1 MDSFRFSIPPFFPTF
16 SPYCPISLFLLLL
29 GQVQKIERIS
39 PILGQ
44 ESRKRIKEDK
54 ERRKVGIGRLG
65 EEEERLEVLVFK
77 KILRVRILEEESSQ
91 RVGVLIIV
99 LCGSPLEGEQ

>member
-1 MDSFRFSIPPFFPTF
+1 MT
-16 SPYCPISLFLLLL
+16 
-29 GQVQKIERIS
+29 S

-91 RVGVLIIV
+91 RVGVLIIA
-99 LCGSPLEGEQ
+99 LCGSPLEGEHLGAWWRFCRNLD